1 MYSCR
6 IPRWKL
12 CWTYHCGGHDRYGCL
27 QVGPDFT
34 LVCKA
39 DERNEIFGPVLSIV
53 AAETMDEAI
62 EIINANK

>member
-1 MYSCR
+1 
-6 IPRWKL
+6 
-12 CWTYHCGGHDRYGCL
+12 
-27 QVGPDFT
+27 VGPDFT

>member
-6 IPRWKL
+6 IPRWKF
-12 CWTYHCGGHDRYGCL
+12 CRTYYCGGYDRYGCL
-27 QVGPDFT
+27 QVCSPR
-34 LVCKA
+34 LLLEA
-39 DERNEIFGPVLSIV
+39 DDRNEIFGPVLSIV